1 MEEVVG
7 KCKEGGK
14 MEKEK
19 NEFKTKKFEKTEMY
33 NNKKIDE
40 AMDLVMKKI
49 EQHKDVF
56 IRLRD
61 K

>member
-1 MEEVVG
+1 
-7 KCKEGGK
+7 

-19 NEFKTKKFEKTEMY
+19 IELETKMSQEKEQY
-33 NNKKIDE
+33 NREKIDE
-40 AMDLVMKKI
+40 AMELVMKKI